1 MKEYTIEFTKRAK
14 ASLKLLEKK
23 EQARVIGAIEFLK
36 TDPVPP
42 KAKRLSGT
50 ANYRIRV
57 GNLRIIYSVSGRRL
71 LILVLELD
79 IGKKSTEGISC

>member
-1 MKEYTIEFTKRAK
+1 VKEYTIEFTKRAK
-14 ASLKLLEKK
+14 VSLKLLEKK
-23 EQARVIGAIEFLK
+23 EQSRVTGAIELLK

-57 GNLRIIYSVSGRRL
+57 GNLRIIYSFSGRRL
-71 LILVLELD
+71 LILVLD
-79 IGKKSTEGISC
+79 IGHRKEIYRRD